1 MFIWSSSQN
10 NNNVGSK
17 RFVTDPDPDKKDV
30 DSDPGKKGF
39 STKSIFLLDPDPY
52 NLIRIRFQGNNTD
65 RADPDSDP
73 QHWLPL
79 QELQNEYSS

>member
-1 MFIWSSSQN
+1 MWDPKDSLRIRIQT
-10 NNNVGSK
+10 K
-17 RFVTDPDPDKKDV
+17 RMWIRIQA
-30 DSDPGKKGF
+30 KKGF

-52 NLIRIRFQGNNTD
+52 NLIRIRFQGSNTD